1 MTYSERN
8 RHHAKR
14 SRQRKRD
21 YMNQLEEAVNEMRKE
36 NERLFDMLG
45 MDSRKAKVDMARE
58 EEHKKAVAT
67 EKFIA
72 GLKQPRNRVLD
83 NTTLAFLRELWK

>member
-1 MTYSERN
+1 
-8 RHHAKR
+8 
-14 SRQRKRD
+14 
-21 YMNQLEEAVNEMRKE
+21 MNQLEEAVNEMRKE
-36 NERLFDMLG
+36 NERLFDILG
-45 MDSRKAKVDMARE
+45 MDSRQAKIDMARE
-58 EEHKKAVAT
+58 EEHKKAVST